1 MRKCDAGPRPNGSR
15 EREML
20 RPDEVARMVR
30 LHELGWGTRRIAK
43 EFRCS
48 RNTVKRHLAAGGWAP
63 HGRSGRGGKLAGL
76 DGWLRERF
84 HRHRGNADVVRQELL
99 EELSI
104 AASLRTVE
112 RAVAPYRRELA
123 AEAKATLR
131 FETPPGRQLQIDFGE
146 SVVRIG
152 GERARAHLFV
162 ATLGYSRRGYADA
175 FANQRQS
182 SWFAGL
188 EGAFRHFG
196 GVPEEV
202 LVDNPKPL
210 VARHDAATRE
220 VEFNE
225 RFLAFAAHWGF
236 RPRACAPYR
245 ARTKGK
251 DERGV
256 RYVKENAVA
265 GREFDSLESLRAH
278 LARWQREVADRR
290 LHGTTG
296 ETPLARFEREAER
309 LRPRPGLPPF
319 GQLRDLVR
327 TVHADCAVVVDTN
340 AYSVPWRLIG
350 ERVRVVASGGRVR
363 VHHGAEVVAEHAEH
377 AGRRQRIV
385 VREHLAGVNAGP
397 RREGE
402 DEGAAE
408 PALLRP
414 LDEYAAVAGGRF

>member
-1 MRKCDAGPRPNGSR
+1 MRKCDAVPRLNGSR

-20 RPDEVARMVR
+20 KPDEAAQMVR

-43 EFRCS
+43 EFGCG
-48 RNTVKRHLAAGGWAP
+48 RNTVKRYLEADGWAP
-63 HGRSGRGGKLAGL
+63 YGRTGRAGKLAGL
-76 DGWLRERF
+76 DDWLRERF
-84 HRHRGNADVVRQELL
+84 HRHRGNAEVVRQELL

-104 AASLRTVE
+104 DASLRTVE
-112 RAVAPYRRELA
+112 RAVAPYRGLLA

-146 SVVRIG
+146 ARVRIG
-152 GERARAHLFV
+152 GERAKAQLFV

-175 FANQRQS
+175 FETQRQS

-202 LVDNPKPL
+202 LVDNAKAL
-210 VARHDAATRE
+210 VSSHDAATRE
-220 VEFNE
+220 VEFNG
-225 RFLAFAAHWGF
+225 RFKAFAAHWGF
-236 RPRACAPYR
+236 RPRACAPFR

-256 RYVKENAVA
+256 RYVKENAIA
-265 GREFDSLESLRAH
+265 GREFDSLEALRAH
-278 LARWQREVADRR
+278 LARWQREIADAR

-296 ETPLARFEREAER
+296 ETPLARFEREAGR
-309 LRPRPGLPPF
+309 LRPLAGVLPF
-319 GQLRDLVR
+319 GQLRDLLR
-327 TVHADCAVVVDTN
+327 TVQADCTVAVDTN
-340 AYSVPWRLIG
+340 ACSVPWRLIG

-363 VHHGAEVVAEHAEH
+363 VHHGAEVVADHAEH
-377 AGRRQRIV
+377 PGRRQRV
-385 VREHLAGVNAGP
+385 LLPEHLAGVNAGP
-397 RREGE
+397 RREDDGE
-402 DEGAAE
+402 GRTE
-408 PALLRP
+408 PELLRP